1 MSHLDEGTLHA
12 LLDGEIPSAELGPIQ
27 THLSACGE
35 CRARLEAERNLLG
48 EADGL
53 VGLIEAPPHSGA
65 PEARPRRQ
73 SRGGRSWTR
82 GLAWA
87 ATVVGAVG
95 LGYAARDLGSRP
107 GPPPAGPLAL
117 ADSSAGRDAALP
129 VSPPMR
135 PSAESRA
142 EPPATPPR
150 SPAPSPG
157 RMTPAG
163 GGGRRAASAPAPVAA
178 EVGEV
183 RRERTRLDE
192 LEAQRRQQDIAAAVQ
207 PAAAAKLA
215 LAPPSEVVEFPEAL
229 RRLNG
234 SLRLIP
240 GLIPIRLEAA
250 GATVRVIYPAAGG
263 ELVLSQELRDGRLVV
278 TLTAP
283 AGFPADS
290 LERLRAMVR
299 E

>member
-1 MSHLDEGTLHA
+1 
-12 LLDGEIPSAELGPIQ
+12 
-27 THLSACGE
+27 
-35 CRARLEAERNLLG
+35 
-48 EADGL
+48 
-53 VGLIEAPPHSGA
+53 
-65 PEARPRRQ
+65 
-73 SRGGRSWTR
+73 
-82 GLAWA
+82 
-87 ATVVGAVG
+87 
-95 LGYAARDLGSRP
+95 
-107 GPPPAGPLAL
+107 
-117 ADSSAGRDAALP
+117 
-129 VSPPMR
+129 
-135 PSAESRA
+135 
-142 EPPATPPR
+142 
-150 SPAPSPG
+150 
-157 RMTPAG
+157 MTPAG
-163 GGGRRAASAPAPVAA
+163 GGGRRAAPAPEPVAA

-183 RRERTRLDE
+183 RLERGRLDE

-283 AGFPADS
+283 PGFPADS
-290 LERLRAMVR
+290 LERLRARVR